1 MKIETQFL
9 LIDQTDR
16 KLRPFKTAAE
26 VIIPPRG
33 WINTI
38 RNVMKMSLSQMGK
51 RIGITAPSVK
61 EIEEREVSGA
71 ISLNTLRSAG
81 KALNLKLVYG
91 FVPIDKSIRNTIDLK
106 AMELAA
112 TIVLRTSHNMML
124 EDQGISETRIRK
136 AIKLKTEEIKRSM
149 PKALW
154 D

>member
-1 MKIETQFL
+1 MKTETQFL

-16 KLRPFKTAAE
+16 KLRPFKAASE

-38 RNVMKMSLSQMGK
+38 RNAMKMSLSQMGN
-51 RIGITAPSVK
+51 RLGITAPSVK
-61 EIEEREVSGA
+61 EIEEREVSGT

-81 KALNLKLVYG
+81 KALNMKLVYG
-91 FVPIDKSIRNTIDLK
+91 FVPIDQSIRKTIDLK

-112 TIVLRTSHNMML
+112 RIVLRTSHNMML
-124 EDQGISETRIRK
+124 ENQGIAGTRIRK
-136 AIKLKTEEIKRSM
+136 AIKLKSEEIKRSM

>member
-1 MKIETQFL
+1 MKTETQFL

-16 KLRPFKTAAE
+16 KLRPFKAASE

-38 RNVMKMSLSQMGK
+38 RNAMKMSLSQMGK
-51 RIGITAPSVK
+51 RLGITAPSVK
-61 EIEEREVSGA
+61 EIEVREISGA

-81 KALNLKLVYG
+81 KALNMKLVYG
-91 FVPIDKSIRNTIDLK
+91 FVPIDQSIRKTIDLK

-112 TIVLRTSHNMML
+112 TIVLRTSHNMIL

-136 AIKLKTEEIKRSM
+136 AIKLKSEEIKRSM

>member
-1 MKIETQFL
+1 MKTETQFL
-9 LIDQTDR
+9 VIDQTDR
-16 KLRPFKTAAE
+16 KLRAFKTAGE

-38 RNVMKMSLSQMGK
+38 RNAMKMSLSQMGK
-51 RIGITAPSVK
+51 RLGITAPSVK
-61 EIEEREVSGA
+61 EIEDREVSGA

-81 KALNLKLVYG
+81 NALNMKLVYG

-106 AMELAA
+106 AMELAT

-136 AIKLKTEEIKRSM
+136 AIKLKTEEIRRSM

>member
-1 MKIETQFL
+1 MKTETQFL

-16 KLRPFKTAAE
+16 KLRPFKAASE

-38 RNVMKMSLSQMGK
+38 RNAMKMSLSQMGK
-51 RIGITAPSVK
+51 RLGITAPSVK

-81 KALNLKLVYG
+81 KALNMKLVYG
-91 FVPIDKSIRNTIDLK
+91 FVPIDKSIRKTIDLK

-112 TIVLRTSHNMML
+112 RIVLRTSHNMIL
-124 EDQGISETRIRK
+124 EDQGISGPRIRK
-136 AIKLKTEEIKRSM
+136 AIKLKSEEIKRSI